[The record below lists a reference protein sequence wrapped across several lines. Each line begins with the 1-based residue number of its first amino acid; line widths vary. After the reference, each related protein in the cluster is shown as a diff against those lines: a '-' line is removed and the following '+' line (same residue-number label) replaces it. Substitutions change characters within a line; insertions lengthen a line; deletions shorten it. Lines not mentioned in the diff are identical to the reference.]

1 MVDFSFISARFL
13 GADDADKAFASPREH
28 HSVHVCIDPAECN
41 EANFPVVFAVV
52 DPLQNLVRENLGGCQ
67 ERDAVFSEIGF
78 GFLFV
83 PLEFQFHES
92 HHPN

>member
-1 MVDFSFISARFL
+1 
-13 GADDADKAFASPREH
+13 
-28 HSVHVCIDPAECN
+28 
-41 EANFPVVFAVV
+41 
-52 DPLQNLVRENLGGCQ
+52 
-67 ERDAVFSEIGF
+67 VFSEIGF